1 MRPGGPSSV
10 PEGFEGSLGD
20 ARDTSRECW
29 KCKKR
34 EQEHTSP
41 RKREQRRRETRPRT
55 AAAAA
60 AAQPQGTPVQAH
72 AHTKATPTASPHQ
85 HLTPPSASLGSPSM
99 HSSNPKV
106 RNSPSANTQS
116 SPKSKQEAMVRS
128 PPVMSPSSAAQMDSK
143 LPNQGKQGGTGG
155 QSQPSPCDTK
165 TMSGSHA
172 SKGPQGAMANLGL
185 KNGQGLNS
193 GNGAKGKVKRER
205 STSVESFE
213 QRDTGTPNN
222 ELEQKDPGIR
232 AKRMCVA
239 ERRQPYSGTDWCSGG
254 ESDEDDPGFFNC
266 NSSDVKPQD
275 SGSLPSANAGIS
287 RSSTPSHNAVG
298 GQNAISETASSQKAS
313 SKVVYVFTTEM
324 ANKAADAVI
333 TGHADTIITY
343 HMKNI
348 SNAKGD
354 KPHLPVNNQMGPLRN
369 EPKPMQQGAAT
380 PQAAHPSEQN
390 HQLGAKVPQPGQQ
403 PPNQPAQSQQQ
414 PPGAKPGGLTQD
426 GAMSGPMDAKS
437 LPSSS
442 PHNTT
447 PQDGTSSSQPSCTP
461 GPQSTFPSLEPP
473 KGGDPK
479 LTAQHHQQLANEI
492 MSSMGDNPEGLSQ
505 EQLEHRERSLQTL
518 RDIQRML
525 FPDDKDMTAMG
536 QGNPGAPPPN
546 AGMMEGM
553 PKKPEPGPLQAMM
566 AQSQNLG
573 KPGPVS
579 RPEGPNF
586 GPPSHRD
593 MPFSP
598 DELGPPPPGPPMN
611 SHPGPEHG
619 DHMTPEQMAWL
630 KLQQEFYEEK
640 KRKQEQM
647 QHRPMSDMMLH
658 QHGPRGMI
666 RGPPPPY
673 QMNPGEVWGPGG
685 PEPFPDQMNMGP
697 RGMGPPHHMQ
707 RMPGFPG
714 MMNPDIDGGP
724 NPMPRPGMNWP
735 DDMPK
740 MGDGRGFLPGQGVFG
755 GPGGR
760 GERFPNPQSVQEAM
774 FQQGMGDKQQMG
786 LPPGMVMDMNR
797 MMGNQRPMD
806 PGNNNGGGAMFP
818 RMPVEGPMSPSSRM
832 EFKGLGRDMGEFG
845 MGPGNMNMNLKD
857 MHLNV
862 NVGPNPQM
870 MPSKM
875 REPPMNMSPEE
886 IMKMRQGGGGPPSE
900 NMGPQQKMLQGPPFP
915 DQSQPGDFNMGPG
928 RHFPGMPQGP
938 GNMRGPR
945 GEQPFGPEQRTN
957 PGGNGRLG
965 HMPPAQPPNS
975 AGLGSGPSP
984 NQRNLGRK
992 PSDLSV
998 QAGPVNSPS
1007 VNPLKSPTL
1016 RQVQS
1021 PMLGSPSGNLKSP
1034 QTPSQLA
1041 GMLSAP
1047 SAAAA
1052 AAAAA
1057 SIKSPPMMGSAGASP
1072 VHLKS
1077 PSLPAPS
1084 PGWTSSPKPPMQ
1096 SPGIPQ
1102 SNKPPLSMTSPNMM
1116 GNVEPGGNGPPSAP
1130 PSNNSSGPPS
1140 SMGLPGS
1147 LPSGSPY
1154 AMPPEPTLSQNPLSI
1169 MMSRMSKFAM
1179 PSSTPLYH
1187 DAIKTVASS
1196 DDDSPPARSPNL
1208 PPMNNSMTGIPVNH
1222 HPRMMAPNSS
1232 GHMPSLSPMG
1242 MNAMGSQP
1250 HSHNMPNQ
1258 MPSPNPMGP
1267 NMPPHSGPMGP
1278 GMMPHGMMMP
1288 PVSQEPGMG
1297 NSQMI
1302 PQGRMGFPHRQQ
1314 GFPPGQSPPQQVP
1327 FQHNGPGHQGG
1338 FPHGMGFPGEGGPL
1352 GRLGNMPHGP
1362 AGEPGM
1368 CKSGGPGGQESFGNM
1383 PGVFNDADLHEV
1395 IRPGASGIPEFD
1407 LSRIIPSEK
1416 PSQTL
1421 SYFPRGEAPGGKPP
1435 HPSGPPGFGQ
1445 MQGMMAEGNPRMG
1458 LPMGGMGGPPGPGH
1472 MGPQDMPMGNPGHNP
1487 MRPAG
1492 FMPQG
1497 MMGPQ
1502 HRMLSP
1508 AQPGMPGQPGMM
1520 GGPGMVQGKER
1531 GPMYNHPGPVGSPNM
1546 MVPLHGI
1553 TGPQQTM
1560 MMPPQMRP
1568 RGMAADMGMGF
1579 NPGPGNPG
1587 NLMF

>member
-1 MRPGGPSSV
+1 MLELHDDR
-10 PEGFEGSLGD
+10 
-20 ARDTSRECW
+20 
-29 KCKKR
+29 
-34 EQEHTSP
+34 
-41 RKREQRRRETRPRT
+41 

-60 AAQPQGTPVQAH
+60 AAAAAH
-72 AHTKATPTASPHQ
+72 FGKKERPKKEREEAKDGRPSSTTSSSSSSSSSASVSAVPRSTRAKAAPTATPTATPTPSPHQ

-106 RNSPSANTQS
+106 RNSPSANTQ

-155 QSQPSPCDTK
+155 QSQPSPCDPK
-165 TMSGSHA
+165 TLSGSHA
-172 SKGPQGAMANLGL
+172 PKGPQGTAGGLGL

-213 QRDTGTPNN
+213 QRDTGTPGN
-222 ELEQKDPGIR
+222 EVEQKEAGSR

-254 ESDEDDPGFFNC
+254 ESEEDDPRFFNC

-275 SGSLPSANAGIS
+275 SSSLPPPGAGLS
-287 RSSTPSHNAVG
+287 RSSTPSHNAAG
-298 GQNAISETASSQKAS
+298 GQNAVSEPASSQKPP

-333 TGHADTIITY
+333 TGHADTIIAY

-348 SNAKGD
+348 SHSKAD
-354 KPHLPVNNQMGPLRN
+354 KPHLPVNNQVGSLRSDPKAGP
-369 EPKPMQQGAAT
+369 PQQ
-380 PQAAHPSEQN
+380 QQQQQAHPPDQN
-390 HQLGAKVPQPGQQ
+390 HQASKAAPTQGPKL
-403 PPNQPAQSQQQ
+403 
-414 PPGAKPGGLTQD
+414 GGLPQD
-426 GAMSGPMDAKS
+426 GASAAGVDSKG
-437 LPSSS
+437 SS
-442 PHNTT
+442 PRNTAT
-447 PQDGTSSSQPSCTP
+447 PQDGGPPSGTP
-461 GPQSTFPSLEPP
+461 GPQQPAFPSLEALP
-473 KGGDPK
+473 KGADAK
-479 LTAQHHQQLANEI
+479 MTAQHHQQLANEI

-525 FPDDKDMTAMG
+525 FPDDKDT
-536 QGNPGAPPPN
+536 PPPLPPN
-546 AGMMEGM
+546 PGMMEG
-553 PKKPEPGPLQAMM
+553 PKKPDQGPLQAMM
-566 AQSQNLG
+566 AQSQSLG
-573 KPGPVS
+573 KPSPGP
-579 RPEGPNF
+579 RPDGPPF
-586 GPPSHRD
+586 GPPGHRD

-598 DELGPPPPGPPMN
+598 DELGPPPPGPGAEP
-611 SHPGPEHG
+611 G

-640 KRKQEQM
+640 KRKQEQL
-647 QHRPMSDMMLH
+647 QHRPLSDMMLH
-658 QHGPRGMI
+658 QHGPRGLM

-685 PEPFPDQMNMGP
+685 PEPFPEQMNMGP
-697 RGMGPPHHMQ
+697 RGMHPPHHMQ
-707 RMPGFPG
+707 RMPGFP
-714 MMNPDIDGGP
+714 MMNPDMDPGP
-724 NPMPRPGMNWP
+724 NPMSRPGLAWP

-740 MGDGRGFLPGQGVFG
+740 MGDGRGFPPGQGVFG

-760 GERFPNPQSVQEAM
+760 GERFPNPQAVQEAM
-774 FQQGMGDKQQMG
+774 FQQSMGDKQPMG
-786 LPPGMVMDMNR
+786 LPPGMVMEMSR
-797 MMGNQRPMD
+797 MMGNQRGMD
-806 PGNNNGGGAMFP
+806 P
-818 RMPVEGPMSPSSRM
+818 RMPGGEGPMSPSRM
-832 EFKGLGRDMGEFG
+832 EFVKGMGRDMGEFG
-845 MGPGNMNMNLKD
+845 MGPGNMKD
-857 MHLNV
+857 MHLSM
-862 NVGPNPQM
+862 GPGPPM
-870 MPSKM
+870 MGGKM
-875 REPPMNMSPEE
+875 REPPMNLSPEE
-886 IMKMRQGGGGPPSE
+886 IMKMRQGGGGGGPPPENMGPPPE

-915 DQSQPGDFNMGPG
+915 DQPQPGDFNMGPN
-928 RHFPGMPQGP
+928 RQFPGMPHGPQGP

-945 GEQPFGPEQRTN
+945 GEQPFGPDQRTN
-957 PGGNGRLG
+957 MGGNGRLS
-965 HMPPAQPPNS
+965 HLPPLPPNQQPPLNS
-975 AGLGSGPSP
+975 GGLGPGPQGG
-984 NQRNLGRK
+984 QRGLGRK

-998 QAGPVNSPS
+998 QPGPVSSPN

-1041 GMLSAP
+1041 GILTGPSAA
-1047 SAAAA
+1047 AAAA

-1102 SNKPPLSMTSPNMM
+1102 NSKPPLSMTSPNMM
-1116 GNVEPGGNGPPSAP
+1116 GGVEQGGNGPPSAP
-1130 PSNNSSGPPS
+1130 PSSNSSGQ
-1140 SMGLPGS
+1140 PGS
-1147 LPSGSPY
+1147 MNLSAGLSTGSPY
-1154 AMPPEPTLSQNPLSI
+1154 ALPPEPTLSQNPLSI

-1208 PPMNNSMTGIPVNH
+1208 PMNNNMPGMGVNH
-1222 HPRMMAPNSS
+1222 HPGHPRMMGPNSS
-1232 GHMPSLSPMG
+1232 GHALSPMS
-1242 MNAMGSQP
+1242 MNMGSQP
-1250 HSHNMPNQ
+1250 LSHGMPNQ

-1267 NMPPHSGPMGP
+1267 GMPPHPGSMGP
-1278 GMMPHGMMMP
+1278 GMLPHGMMMP
-1288 PVSQEPGMG
+1288 PVSQDPGMPG
-1297 NSQMI
+1297 SQMM
-1302 PQGRMGFPHRQQ
+1302 PQGRMGFPQRQQ

-1327 FQHNGPGHQGG
+1327 FPHNGPGPQGG
-1338 FPHGMGFPGEGGPL
+1338 FPHGMGYPGEGGPM
-1352 GRLGNMPHGP
+1352 GRLGGMAHGP
-1362 AGEPGM
+1362 GGEPGM
-1368 CKSGGPGGQESFGNM
+1368 CKPSGPGGPEAFGNM

-1421 SYFPRGEAPGGKPP
+1421 SYFPRGDTGGGKPP
-1435 HPSGPPGFGQ
+1435 GFPQ
-1445 MQGMMAEGNPRMG
+1445 MQGMMGEGSPRMG
-1458 LPMGGMGGPPGPGH
+1458 LPMPGPGH
-1472 MGPQDMPMGNPGHNP
+1472 MGPQDMPMGNPGQHG
-1487 MRPAG
+1487 MRPPG

-1508 AQPGMPGQPGMM
+1508 GQPGMM
-1520 GGPGMVQGKER
+1520 GGPGMMQGKER
-1531 GPMYNHPGPVGSPNM
+1531 GPLYNHPGPVGSPNM
-1546 MVPLHGI
+1546 MMSLHGMG
-1553 TGPQQTM
+1553 GPQQTM

-1568 RGMAADMGMGF
+1568 RGMAADVAMGF
-1579 NPGPGNPG
+1579 NPGPANPG